1 MTTDTRTAR
10 RLDGLRIIALLKF
23 GKALLLLATVL
34 GVHQL
39 LRPEVATRLYDWST
53 TLTDDTARDYAQR
66 FLDWLTG
73 PGFRTVSRAQW
84 VTLGYMA
91 LVLVEGTG
99 LWLRRRWAEWLVIAA
114 GACLIP
120 VELWEL
126 FGNSTHK
133 LIVLAAMVV
142 NVAVVWYLAVQL
154 LRTRAIR
161 PRDPPS

>member
-1 MTTDTRTAR
+1 MTPDTRSVR

-23 GKALLLLATVL
+23 GKAVLLLATVL

-39 LRPEVATRLYDWST
+39 LRPEVASRLYDWSS
-53 TLTDDTARDYAQR
+53 TLTDDTARGYAWR

-73 PGFRTVSRAQW
+73 PGFKTVSRAQW

-99 LWLRRRWAEWLVIAA
+99 LWLRRRWAEWLVVAA

-120 VELWEL
+120 IELWEL
-126 FGNSTHK
+126 FGKSNHRI
-133 LIVLAAMVV
+133 IVLAAMVV
-142 NVAVVWYLAVQL
+142 NVGVVWYLAVQL
-154 LRTRAIR
+154 RRTRAVR
-161 PRDPPS
+161 HVAGS